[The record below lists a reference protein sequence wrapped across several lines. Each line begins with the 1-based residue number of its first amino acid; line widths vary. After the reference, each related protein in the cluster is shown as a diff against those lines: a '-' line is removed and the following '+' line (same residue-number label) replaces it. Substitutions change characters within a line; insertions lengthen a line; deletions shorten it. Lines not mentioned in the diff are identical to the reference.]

1 LPYRFRDVWLADLQ
15 GRYWHSNAHP
25 RHERRFGRYWR
36 RVHQRLREHLID
48 RLHEVGNRPPGHM
61 VGSWDGASGEGTI
74 WFNGRWRKLRDG
86 RWDGWW
92 FREK

>member
-1 LPYRFRDVWLADLQ
+1 
-15 GRYWHSNAHP
+15 
-25 RHERRFGRYWR
+25 
-36 RVHQRLREHLID
+36 
-48 RLHEVGNRPPGHM
+48 M